1 MEKVG
6 DKQFTD
12 AIVGIWKKE
21 ANYVLSLNIM
31 QFEQTIQATSKVTCN
46 YLVISINV
54 LTNR

>member
-1 MEKVG
+1 MTNNLLMLLLVFE
-6 DKQFTD
+6 
-12 AIVGIWKKE
+12 KKE

-31 QFEQTIQATSKVTCN
+31 QFEQSIQATSKVTCN